1 MEKTKNNYVSV
12 RFSTIVCCILAILL
26 CAAPCSG
33 RTVAS
38 GETLN
43 VGFGKDVRQI
53 ENDYLLVFGTLNL
66 YAGAYVDWAIYAAAG
81 SRINI
86 YGGELGDG
94 GFIMVFAGEP
104 DPALTVYGADFAV
117 DKVQCDP
124 SATEFTLVSGVFS
137 VLTGTYGGGDS
148 INLKFYGRTPVYLRT
163 LAPEVEIDITPGG
176 NPNTINLKSKGVVA
190 VAVLTTDDF
199 NAGTVKPSSVQFA
212 EAPPVRW
219 KLDDVD
225 GDGDDDMLLHFRTQ
239 QLNLDPTSTRA
250 VLTGETTGDDPIQG
264 SGEVRIVQPKK

>member
-1 MEKTKNNYVSV
+1 MGKKKNNYISA

-33 RTVAS
+33 WTVAS

-43 VGFGKDVRQI
+43 VGIGKDVWKI
-53 ENDYLLVFGTLNL
+53 ENDYLLVFGTVNL
-66 YAGAYVDWAIYAAAG
+66 YAGAYVDWAIYAMGG
-81 SRINI
+81 STVNI
-86 YGGELGDG
+86 YGGELGDC
-94 GFIMVFAGEP
+94 GFIMLFAGEP
-104 DPALTVYGADFAV
+104 DPAVTVYGTNFAV
-117 DKVQCDP
+117 DEVPCDP

-137 VLTGTYGGGDS
+137 VLTGTYGGGGP
-148 INLKFYGRTPVYLRT
+148 INLKFYGRTPVCLGA
-163 LAPEVEIDITPGG
+163 LDAEVEIDITPGG

-199 NAGTVKPSSVQFA
+199 DAATIEPSSVQFA

-225 GDGDDDMLLHFRTQ
+225 GDGDDDMLFHFRTQ
-239 QLNLDPTSTRA
+239 QLNLDPSSTRA
-250 VLTGETTGDDPIQG
+250 
-264 SGEVRIVQPKK
+264 